1 MSSLTSLLLLLFLC
15 AFPFGE
21 TVEKFTPI
29 QNPRFSGR
37 RSRQLAS
44 LLEQTPGL
52 WEPVRERTRG
62 QWERTPGQWER
73 TPPCLDKKPG
83 PEAAEQ
89 TARLALLCPPEESPG
104 QVWRG
109 LCPTQSQLV
118 TGPQGGML
126 VEQEKD
132 LSAYN
137 WNSFGLRYGKRHA
150 GVLKARLKIW

>member
-21 TVEKFTPI
+21 TVEKIHPPFKTPDF
-29 QNPRFSGR
+29 Q
-37 RSRQLAS
+37 
-44 LLEQTPGL
+44 
-52 WEPVRERTRG
+52 RTRG

-150 GVLKARLKIW
+150 ERSPRG